1 MWVPPAVGD
10 AESVP
15 PRVKIT
21 VAVGIGTAPTD
32 SWVRMLGP

>member
-15 PRVKIT
+15 PRVRIT
-21 VAVGIGTAPTD
+21 VAVGIGTAPVG
-32 SWVRMLGP
+32 SCVRKLGP